1 MSKNIGLY
9 KIRRYKVL
17 ENGRKEETYPTIQG
31 KMNCTYKFWSEFV
44 ANERA
49 MRPQISHT
57 ELYMIPRVTRV
68 KIITRAVTKY
78 LNGNVIERELLS
90 VDGKEIKGVG
100 NEKKIGI

>member
-1 MSKNIGLY
+1 MSKNIGLFRV
-9 KIRRYKVL
+9 RRYKVL
-17 ENGRKEETYPTIQG
+17 ENGREEETYPTIEG
-31 KMNCTYKFWSEFV
+31 RMSCTYKFWSEYV
-44 ANERA
+44 AKERA

-57 ELYMIPRVTRV
+57 EVYMIPSRTRA
-68 KIITRAVTKY
+68 KIVTRAVTKY

>member
-31 KMNCTYKFWSEFV
+31 KMNCTYKFWSEFI

-49 MRPQISHT
+49 MRPRIANT
-57 ELYMIPRVTRV
+57 ELYMIPSTIRA

-78 LNGNVIERELLS
+78 LNGKVIERELLS
-90 VDGKEIKGVG
+90 VDGKGIKGFY
-100 NEKKIGI
+100 KTH